1 MYAEPKASANS
12 QEHIYNIDKMTFI
25 VKPVHRECATKTIL
39 DLMLNLMVQ
48 ENNKALYYAG
58 L

>member
-12 QEHIYNIDKMTFI
+12 QEHIYNLDKMTFI
-25 VKPVHRECATKTIL
+25 VTPVHRECATKTTH

-48 ENNKALYYAG
+48 ENNKA
-58 L
+58 